1 MIGLVWFSVTG
12 ADLETS
18 KLTFACLSGSSL
30 VRIEVTGLD
39 QNFASVDAGAAVV
52 LKGLGFRDVG
62 YGLQATFGSRG
73 FFELDDPC
81 NLAEKWAAV
90 ELLENLPMRLSCGA
104 VAQAISVC
112 VSVMCCTLFLSLLC
126 VSFA

>member
-1 MIGLVWFSVTG
+1 M
-12 ADLETS
+12 
-18 KLTFACLSGSSL
+18 
-30 VRIEVTGLD
+30 RIEVTGLD
-39 QNFASVDAGAAVV
+39 QNFAAVDAGAAVV
-52 LKGLGFRDVG
+52 LKGLSFRDVG

-73 FFELDDPC
+73 FFEMDDPC

-104 VAQAISVC
+104 AAQAISVC

>member
-1 MIGLVWFSVTG
+1 M
-12 ADLETS
+12 
-18 KLTFACLSGSSL
+18 
-30 VRIEVTGLD
+30 RIEVTGLD
-39 QNFASVDAGAAVV
+39 QNFAAVDAGAAVV

-73 FFELDDPC
+73 FFEVDDPC